1 MASNIFLKRFIDMT
15 KWNIVCKAF
24 LCEKYAVIWHSK
36 VCSSHCLFSKSANYY
51 SVAAGRFV
59 NVFLHNGK
67 TTTFEAVS
75 AQKFNR
81 PISPFYALVC
91 NFLSPFSTFFFTHC
105 VQHCF
110 SSKNVSKMSISQ
122 FHSEKKNMLG
132 KNFAHTSCTQTHE
145 AGERESVHKLPPKKV
160 N

>member
-24 LCEKYAVIWHSK
+24 SCEKYAVIWHSK

-122 FHSEKKNMLG
+122 FHSEKNMLS
-132 KNFAHTSCTQTHE
+132 KKLCSHIMHTDTRSR
-145 AGERESVHKLPPKKV
+145 REEKCP
-160 N
+160 